1 METTSRCWF
10 LQLQNGACVQA
21 GSSLLEEGSWSQDR
35 RGWQEG
41 RGWVSGT
48 DLPRSHSLPV
58 AGPKWVPVEPLE
70 GPEAGAAPMP
80 PPQPS
85 LLGGGA
91 RTQGRRGMQVCGVLC
106 VSLTASILLSFPGF
120 ISACSCLSL
129 GFWWWKSSSLCEAN
143 DLPLCEA
150 YWRLDPDTDSTDCL
164 SAPLLASPEPS
175 AGGPL
180 QAAAPTHSHAGG
192 PGPTEHA

>member
-1 METTSRCWF
+1 MENTSRCWF

-91 RTQGRRGMQVCGVLC
+91 RTREEGNAGLWCGLC
-106 VSLTASILLSFPGF
+106 FLNCFYLAFLPWLHLCLLLSLPGF
-120 ISACSCLSL
+120 LVVEKL
-129 GFWWWKSSSLCEAN
+129 KSMRS
-143 DLPLCEA
+143 
-150 YWRLDPDTDSTDCL
+150 
-164 SAPLLASPEPS
+164 
-175 AGGPL
+175 
-180 QAAAPTHSHAGG
+180 
-192 PGPTEHA
+192 